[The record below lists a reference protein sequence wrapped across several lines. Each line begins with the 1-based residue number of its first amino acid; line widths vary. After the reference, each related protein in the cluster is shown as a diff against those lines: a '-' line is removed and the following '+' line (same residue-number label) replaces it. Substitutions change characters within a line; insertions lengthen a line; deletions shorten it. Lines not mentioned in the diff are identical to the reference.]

1 VFNQYIDHYDA
12 LPVSSLASVIG
23 PNLTGRLNQFRDIA
37 RRNIEVTRRN
47 ALLPRSIQEVVTNA
61 EPSLIKKH
69 AKMCSELKQFY
80 VAVAK
85 ARIRLLNHR
94 ERRAAFHGR
103 HGNTR
108 TFS

>member
-1 VFNQYIDHYDA
+1 MSN
-12 LPVSSLASVIG
+12 LGSVIG
-23 PNLTGRLNQFRDIA
+23 PNLTGRLNQFRDIT
-37 RRNIEVTRRN
+37 RRNIEFTMRN
-47 ALLPRSIQEVVTNA
+47 AFPRIYPRSRSQRRTTSKDA
-61 EPSLIKKH
+61 T
-69 AKMCSELKQFY
+69 MCSELKQFY

-103 HGNTR
+103 HGNAR